1 MASALL
7 LLSAQR
13 AQSAAGEEFPA
24 PGSFPFHLPCTLR
37 EADWGGG
44 KLLGKREMEKEK
56 LLVDGFHFYT
66 GNVKTGEADLGNR
79 ERVKSS

>member
-1 MASALL
+1 MHSGHKVLPL
-7 LLSAQR
+7 P
-13 AQSAAGEEFPA
+13 AGEEFPA

-56 LLVDGFHFYT
+56 LLVDGFHFCT

-79 ERVKSS
+79 ERVKAS